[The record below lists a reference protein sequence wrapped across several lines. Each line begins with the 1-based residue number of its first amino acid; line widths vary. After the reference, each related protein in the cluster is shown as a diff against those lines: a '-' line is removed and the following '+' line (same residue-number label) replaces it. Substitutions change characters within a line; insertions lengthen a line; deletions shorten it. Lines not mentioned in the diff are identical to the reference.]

1 MHRSTDDSLDTYKT
15 NMVGSRK
22 QEGFNEL
29 PVEAATRKSIN
40 ANCGDASLEK
50 ESSPEPGWQPSPQF
64 AETSKQLFRVKNVQ
78 LPLTWSVLE
87 LMAALHPSHFK
98 HLQVP

>member
-1 MHRSTDDSLDTYKT
+1 MHRSTGDQLDTYKT

-22 QEGFNEL
+22 RERFNEL

-50 ESSPEPGWQPSPQF
+50 DSYPEPGWQPPPHF
-64 AETSKQLFRVKNVQ
+64 TETTKQLFRVKHVQ

-87 LMAALHPSHFK
+87 LMAALHPSLSK